1 MTTELE
7 QRVSS
12 IEGSLERLLRLQE
25 QNQMQLNE
33 TSTWLHQ
40 LTMRVDSFVFESQR
54 LFARLGER
62 SESTTAAVDSLR
74 ESVTRIAQNA
84 EADRT
89 QSRATHERMDSMIS
103 RLDQLVGYLM
113 RQSSD

>member
-12 IEGSLERLLRLQE
+12 IEGTLDRLARLQE

-33 TSTWLHQ
+33 TSTRLHQ

-62 SESTTAAVDSLR
+62 AESNTAAVDSLR
-74 ESVTRIAQNA
+74 ESVTRLTQTA

-89 QSRATHERMDSMIS
+89 QSRATTERMDSMIS
-103 RLDQLVGYLM
+103 RLDRLVDYLM
-113 RQSSD
+113 QQGT